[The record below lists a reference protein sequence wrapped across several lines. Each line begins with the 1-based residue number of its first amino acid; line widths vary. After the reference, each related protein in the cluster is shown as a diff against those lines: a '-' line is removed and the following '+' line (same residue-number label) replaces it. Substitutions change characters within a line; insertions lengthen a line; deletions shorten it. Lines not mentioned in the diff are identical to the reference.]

1 MTEDEG
7 LMAQATPE
15 SEDNQQPEQETISH
29 LEPDTQPSVDDT
41 TLAAEG
47 EEIEF
52 TREDWFPEKFWND
65 ETGPDIENLAKSYA
79 ELQKQFS
86 QGKHKTP
93 EKYDTS
99 IFQNNNIPEDDELLS
114 VFVDWS
120 QRNGI
125 NQGAFEELATTFIGM
140 ANANLEADEL
150 STQQELEKLGP
161 NADLT
166 IKSMTEWAQGL
177 VRKGVWG
184 EDDFEEFKIMGATA
198 QGIKSLQKLRGYYG
212 DQTVP
217 INVGEPEGA
226 PSKEELSAMVGD
238 PRYLS
243 DPSFR
248 LKVEKLFEQTYGN
261 SDYNPV

>member
-1 MTEDEG
+1 MSEDEG
-7 LMAQATPE
+7 LMAQATIE

-29 LEPDTQPSVDDT
+29 LEPDTQPSVADT
-41 TLAAEG
+41 TIAAEG

-65 ETGPDIENLAKSYA
+65 ETGPDIENLAKSYG
-79 ELQKQFS
+79 ELQKKFS
-86 QGKHKTP
+86 QGKHKAP
-93 EKYDTS
+93 EEYDTE
-99 IFQNNNIPEDDELLS
+99 FFNDANIEADDPLLTGY
-114 VFVDWS
+114 S
-120 QRNGI
+120 QWAKDNGI
-125 NQGAFEELATTFIGM
+125 SQAAFEELGAMFVEI
-140 ANANLEADEL
+140 A
-150 STQQELEKLGP
+150 QQEAVGDQLVYEEEIKALGP

-166 IKSMTEWAQGL
+166 IKDMTQWAQGL

-184 EDDFEEFKIMGATA
+184 EDDFEEFRIMGGTA
-198 QGIKSLQKLRGYYG
+198 KGLKALQKLRGYYG
-212 DQTVP
+212 DQQVP
-217 INVGEPEGA
+217 VDIGQPEGA

-248 LKVEKLFEQTYGN
+248 MKVEKLFEQTYGN

>member
-29 LEPDTQPSVDDT
+29 LEPDTQPSVDDV

-47 EEIEF
+47 EDIEF
-52 TREDWFPEKFWND
+52 TREDWFPEKFWNE

-79 ELQKQFS
+79 ELQKKFS
-86 QGKHKTP
+86 QGKHKAP
-93 EKYDTS
+93 DEYDAS
-99 IFQNNNIPEDDELLS
+99 IFDNTTIEADDPLMTAYTSWAKE
-114 VFVDWS
+114 
-120 QRNGI
+120 NGI
-125 NQGAFEELATTFIGM
+125 SQAAFEELAGKFVELAG
-140 ANANLEADEL
+140 EAA
-150 STQQELEKLGP
+150 QEEQISYKEEYEKLGP

-184 EDDFEEFKIMGATA
+184 EDDFDEFKIMGGTA
-198 QGIKSLQKLRGYYG
+198 QGLRALQKLRGYYG

-217 INVGEPEGA
+217 VSVGTPEGA
-226 PSKEELSAMVGD
+226 PSKEELNAMVAD
-238 PRYLS
+238 PRYQS

-248 LKVEKLFEQTYGN
+248 GKVEKLFERVYGN
-261 SDYNPV
+261 QQASAV